1 MRRLMWFTLGFAGA
15 CILGAYVLPAQLL
28 WDAAFCVF
36 PLAAATAFLNRKSGI
51 LRRAAVVFLGCAV
64 GLAWFSLYHRLYL
77 ETAVSLD
84 AQTRVCTIRAVDSSY
99 ETAYGTAVDGRI
111 SLEGKSYQIRAYLN
125 ENQHLEPGDTFSG
138 SFRFRVTTPGGAE
151 EATYHQGKGIFLL
164 AYQNDDVTVSK
175 TEKRDWRDIP
185 AKLRSRIKA
194 IVLSSFPEDTA
205 SFARALLQGDTTG
218 LDYETDTA
226 LKISGIRHIVAVS
239 GLHISILFALVS
251 TMTLKKRLL
260 TAVLGFPALLLF
272 AAAAGFT
279 PSVVRACVMSG
290 LMLLS
295 SLLEKEYDGPT
306 ALAVSALGMLI
317 VNPLVITSMG
327 FQLSV
332 SSVAGIFLF
341 SPGIRKWISGCFSD
355 GKGNRGKRAF
365 VRWFSG
371 SVAVTLGAQ
380 VLTTPLCAWYFGTV
394 SLIGV
399 VTNLLVLWLIPVLFC
414 GIISV
419 CLLSLVWQTGAA
431 LLAGV
436 LSLPIRLVLGL
447 AKGLAQFPPAAVY
460 TRSVYIVAWLVF
472 AYVLLVFFLLS
483 KNRKPAVLSCCAAMG
498 LCAALAASW
507 AEPMLNDVS
516 LTVLDVGQG
525 QCLLLQSEGRTFLVD
540 CGGDSDTKTAD
551 VATETLLSQGITK
564 LDGLILTHCD
574 RDHAGA
580 AGNLLSRVDTDLL
593 VLPAVDSELADC
605 TSGEVVYARD
615 DLQLTFG
622 DTSITVYA
630 PTFPGNSNENSLCI
644 LFDTKKCDILITG
657 DRDGFGERM
666 LLRHADIPEVDVLI
680 AGHHGSKNSTC
691 EELLCAVRPEIVCI
705 SVGADNPYGHP
716 SQELL
721 QRLAEHGCTVFR
733 TDQNGDIIIRRGLH
747 GEETARGE

>member
-15 CILGAYVLPAQLL
+15 CILGAYVLPVKAL
-28 WDAAFCVF
+28 WIEALCVF
-36 PLAAATAFLNRKSGI
+36 PLATAALLWGRKNDG
-51 LRRAAVVFLGCAV
+51 LRRVAMVLLGCAL
-64 GLAWFSLYHRLYL
+64 GLAWFSLYHCLYL
-77 ETAVSLD
+77 DTAVSLD
-84 AQTRVCTIRAVDSSY
+84 AQTRDCTIRVVDYSY

-111 SLEGKSYQIRAYLN
+111 SLDGKAYQVRSYLD
-125 ENQHLEPGDTFSG
+125 ENQSLEPGDTFSG

-164 AYQNDDVTVSK
+164 AYQTDDVTVSK
-175 TEKRDWRDIP
+175 AEKGEWRDFP
-185 AKLRSRIKA
+185 AKLRGRIKA
-194 IVLSSFPEDTA
+194 TLLRCFPEDTA
-205 SFARALLQGDTTG
+205 PFAKALLLGDTSG

-251 TMTLKKRLL
+251 TLTLKKRFL
-260 TAVLGFPALLLF
+260 TALLGFPALLLF
-272 AAAAGFT
+272 AAVAGFT

-306 ALAVSALGMLI
+306 ALAFSALGMLI
-317 VNPLVITSMG
+317 VNPLAITSVG
-327 FQLSV
+327 FQLSLC
-332 SSVAGIFLF
+332 SVAGIFLF
-341 SPGIRKWISGCFSD
+341 SPGIRKWISGCFGE
-355 GKGNRGKRAF
+355 GKRSRGKRAF
-365 VRWFSG
+365 VRWLSG
-371 SVAVTLGAQ
+371 SISVTLGAQ
-380 VLTTPLCAWYFGTV
+380 MLTTPLCAVYFGTV

-414 GIISV
+414 GIIVV
-419 CLLSLVWQTGAA
+419 CLLSLVWQTGAV
-431 LLAGV
+431 LLAEI

-447 AKGLAQFPPAAVY
+447 AKCFAHFPLAAVY
-460 TRSVYIVAWLVF
+460 TRSVYIVVWLVF
-472 AYVLLVFFLLS
+472 VYFLLVFFLLS
-483 KNRKPAVLSCCAAMG
+483 KNSKPAVLSCYVAMG

-507 AEPMLNDVS
+507 AEPMLDDVS

-525 QCLLLQSEGRTFLVD
+525 QCLILQGEGRTFLVD

-551 VATETLLSQGITK
+551 IAAETLLSKGITK

-605 TSGEVVYARD
+605 TSGEVLYASD

-622 DTSITVYA
+622 DTSITVYT

-666 LLRHADIPEVDVLI
+666 LLRHADIPEVDILI
-680 AGHHGSKNSTC
+680 AGHHGSRNSTC
-691 EELLCAVRPEIVCI
+691 EELLCAVRPETICI

-716 SQELL
+716 APELL